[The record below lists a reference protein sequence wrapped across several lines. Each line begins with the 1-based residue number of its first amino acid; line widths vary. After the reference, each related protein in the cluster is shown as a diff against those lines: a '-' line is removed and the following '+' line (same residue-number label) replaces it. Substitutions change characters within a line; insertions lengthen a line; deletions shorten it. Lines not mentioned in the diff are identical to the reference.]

1 MGRGCS
7 RHLNAKADVKMY
19 FSTKNILQKKQEC
32 IFEIIYEDILE
43 SEKFFFGSGEVRHG
57 YGGAQK

>member
-1 MGRGCS
+1 
-7 RHLNAKADVKMY
+7 MY
-19 FSTKNILQKKQEC
+19 FSTKNILQKKKQEC